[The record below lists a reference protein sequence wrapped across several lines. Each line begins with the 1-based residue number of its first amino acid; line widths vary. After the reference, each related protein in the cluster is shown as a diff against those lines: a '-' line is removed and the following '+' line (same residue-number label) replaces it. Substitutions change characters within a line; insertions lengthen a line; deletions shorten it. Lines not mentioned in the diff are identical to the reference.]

1 VLGDDALRERR
12 LAVGVLAAT
21 QVTTLKIEVLKF
33 MSCMDP
39 LTLRLFGR
47 LQQQQ
52 PPAQQ
57 RLIQVSR
64 NTWVMSHNVH
74 LQCWGSYGMH
84 QEGCSKCAA

>member
-1 VLGDDALRERR
+1 MSSASSTTCVHPLHVIYRRGPGAVLGDDALRERR

-21 QVTTLKIEVLKF
+21 KVTTLKIEVLKF

-57 RLIQVSR
+57 RLIQVR
-64 NTWVMSHNVH
+64 CIV
-74 LQCWGSYGMH
+74 
-84 QEGCSKCAA
+84 